1 MKLTRYLT
9 RYLKN
14 LLRALAGHNPF
25 WLELDEQQRLHR
37 EAEAKVQAQDAEL
50 RAAKESQK
58 AAEEQVGSYQ
68 NLTENLRKRITEKEI
83 ENDRQRRDYTQAVN
97 TLREQHRLQRE
108 ELEQKN
114 QELRDDLQA
123 TLEQLQRVNK
133 DIGREMMNT
142 NLLSK
147 TNNALSDLCQ
157 AMASEDTEKMK
168 AVVEYLEWSN
178 PLSRIAQYHLNVLVR
193 KKESKF
199 SNVGGDE
206 AR

>member
-1 MKLTRYLT
+1 MKIK

-14 LLRALAGHNPF
+14 LWIALTGRNPYEE
-25 WLELDEQQRLHR
+25 ELSEVSTRCAQ
-37 EAEAKVQAQDAEL
+37 AEATAQSQERQLCGMNGEKVRAEL
-50 RAAKESQK
+50 
-58 AAEEQVGSYQ
+58 QVRDYQ

-83 ENDRQRRDYTQAVN
+83 ENDRQRRDYTKAVN
-97 TLREQHRLQRE
+97 TLREQHRMQFE

-114 QELRDDLQA
+114 QELRDDLEA
-123 TLEQLQRVNK
+123 TLEQLQRVNH

-157 AMASEDTEKMK
+157 AMASEDVEKMK
-168 AVVEYLEWSN
+168 SVVEYLDWSS

-193 KKESKF
+193 KKELEERM
-199 SNVGGDE
+199 DDLPQM
-206 AR
+206 A

>member
-1 MKLTRYLT
+1 MKLT

-14 LLRALAGHNPF
+14 LWKALTGRNPYEEE
-25 WLELDEQQRLHR
+25 LEEQQRLHR

-50 RAAKESQK
+50 RAAKKSQK

-83 ENDRQRRDYTQAVN
+83 FIDQQRRDYTKAVN
-97 TLREQHRLQRE
+97 TLREQHRIQRE

-114 QELRDDLQA
+114 QELRDDLEA
-123 TLEQLQRVNK
+123 TLKQLQCVNK

-157 AMASEDTEKMK
+157 AMASEDVGKMK
-168 AVVEYLEWSN
+168 AVVEYLDWSN
-178 PLSRIAQYHLNVLVR
+178 YLSRIAQYHLDVLVR
-193 KKESKF
+193 KKELEERMS
-199 SNVGGDE
+199 
-206 AR
+206 ALP

>member
-1 MKLTRYLT
+1 MKIK

-14 LLRALAGHNPF
+14 LWIALMGRNPYEEELSEMSTRCERAESFARAVG
-25 WLELDEQQRLHR
+25 ERVIAMTGEKVR
-37 EAEAKVQAQDAEL
+37 AEM
-50 RAAKESQK
+50 
-58 AAEEQVGSYQ
+58 QVRDYQ

-83 ENDRQRRDYTQAVN
+83 ENDRQGRDYTKAVN

-123 TLEQLQRVNK
+123 TLEQLQRVNH

-142 NLLSK
+142 NMLSK
-147 TNNALSDLCQ
+147 TNNALVDLCQ

-168 AVVEYLEWSN
+168 AVVEFLEWSN
-178 PLSRIAQYHLNVLVR
+178 PLSRIAQYHMNVLVR
-193 KKESKF
+193 KKELEERMS
-199 SNVGGDE
+199 DLP
-206 AR
+206 

>member
-1 MKLTRYLT
+1 MK

-14 LLRALAGHNPF
+14 LWKALRGRNPYEE
-25 WLELDEQQRLHR
+25 ELTEIRTQCAQ
-37 EAEAKVQAQDAEL
+37 AEATAQSQERQLCDMNGEKVRAEL
-50 RAAKESQK
+50 
-58 AAEEQVGSYQ
+58 QVRDYQ

-114 QELRDDLQA
+114 QELRDDLDD

-133 DIGREMMNT
+133 DIGREMLNT

-147 TNNALSDLCQ
+147 TNNALVDLCQ
-157 AMASEDTEKMK
+157 AMASEDAEKMK
-168 AVVEYLEWSN
+168 AVMECLEWSN
-178 PLSRIAQYHLNVLVR
+178 PLSRIAQYHLNVLVK
-193 KKESKF
+193 KKESEERM
-199 SNVGGDE
+199 NDLPQM
-206 AR
+206 A

>member
-1 MKLTRYLT
+1 MK

-14 LLRALAGHNPF
+14 LWKALRGRNPYEEELA
-25 WLELDEQQRLHR
+25 EIRTRCAQ
-37 EAEAKVQAQDAEL
+37 AEATAQSQERQLCDMNGEKVRAEL
-50 RAAKESQK
+50 
-58 AAEEQVGSYQ
+58 QVRDYQ

-114 QELRDDLQA
+114 QELRDDLED

-147 TNNALSDLCQ
+147 TNNAFVDLCQ
-157 AMASEDTEKMK
+157 AMASEGAEKIK
-168 AVVEYLEWSN
+168 AVVEFLEWNN
-178 PLSRIAQYHLNVLVR
+178 PLSRIAQYHLNVLAK
-193 KKESKF
+193 KKELEERM
-199 SNVGGDE
+199 NNLPQM
-206 AR
+206 A

>member
-1 MKLTRYLT
+1 MKLT

-14 LLRALAGHNPF
+14 LWKGLTGRNPYEEE
-25 WLELDEQQRLHR
+25 LEEQQRLHR

-50 RAAKESQK
+50 RAAKKSQK

-83 ENDRQRRDYTQAVN
+83 ENDRQRRDYTKAVI

-114 QELRDDLQA
+114 QELRDDLEA
-123 TLEQLQRVNK
+123 TLKQLQCVNK

-157 AMASEDTEKMK
+157 AMASEDVEKMK
-168 AVVEYLEWSN
+168 SVVEYLEWSN

-193 KKESKF
+193 KKELEERMS
-199 SNVGGDE
+199 
-206 AR
+206 AP